1 MSHAAVAG
9 LEGHAIQPDGAVDGE
24 VSVVELH
31 GEAAEGV
38 VPVGIGVRHG
48 VLARERER
56 LHLARKCHDGRNG
69 VLGSVCGVAF
79 GRAGLDPRREDIELI
94 LRGLVDALEVVLWGA
109 VLSAACAEGRHEEWV
124 CAVPLGLHLR
134 EQAGSEGLHLGILLE
149 REGGSHRGCAVVAL
163 LAVLADDGQDVRVER
178 GAGFWARRRGL
189 GCFFIAATG
198 RRQQD

>member
-9 LEGHAIQPDGAVDGE
+9 LEGHAIQPNGAVDGE
-24 VSVVELH
+24 VSVVGLH

-38 VPVGIGVRHG
+38 VPGGIGVRHG

-124 CAVPLGLHLR
+124 CAVTLGLHLR
-134 EQAGSEGLHLGILLE
+134 EQAGSEGSPGHTPRAGRRIPS
-149 REGGSHRGCAVVAL
+149 GMCCCGTAGSSRRRWAGRPRRTWGRL
-163 LAVLADDGQDVRVER
+163 LA
-178 GAGFWARRRGL
+178 
-189 GCFFIAATG
+189 
-198 RRQQD
+198 